1 MVAAASNG
9 SQFGGYI
16 YTWQVPPRLNV
27 TSPGSSLL
35 LSWPSSTWPYVLQ
48 QNSDLTTT
56 NWLDVTAA
64 ATLTN
69 GYFQWTAPPLTGNG
83 FYRLRS
89 R

>member
-1 MVAAASNG
+1 MTVAQAGASPL
-9 SQFGGYI
+9 F
-16 YTWQVPPRLNV
+16 
-27 TSPGSSLL
+27 
-35 LSWPSSTWPYVLQ
+35 SWPSSTWPYVLQ

-69 GYFQWTAPPLTGNG
+69 GYFQWIAPPPTANN

-89 R
+89 H